1 LCDSKLQLDK
11 DAAASRHASSQ
22 AAAYATEAAKLAR
35 LANVRFRVSSVS
47 RYEILEDP
55 DKDPGYCCIADAC
68 FLDDAR
74 CFDDAR
80 CSCRCSCGDSAGSVD

>member
-1 LCDSKLQLDK
+1 LRDSKLQLDK

-55 DKDPGYCCIADAC
+55 DKDPGYCCIDDAC
-68 FLDDAR
+68 FLDDAGY
-74 CFDDAR
+74 
-80 CSCRCSCGDSAGSVD
+80 SCRGSCGDSAGSVD